1 MKSEF
6 AMEKDIL
13 EIIKSLI
20 GRRCLGIEV
29 RGDKMHLRTP
39 EVKTIVFSEHE
50 VAQMQDNAEYPSDYG
65 IEIEVEEVE
74 NQIVVS
80 MTNGMSEPY
89 NYIYIFSK

>member
-1 MKSEF
+1 MINK
-6 AMEKDIL
+6 M

-20 GRRCLGIEV
+20 GRHCLAIEV

-39 EVKTIVFSEHE
+39 EPKAIVFSEYE
-50 VAQMQDNAEYPSDYG
+50 VAQMQDDAEYPSDYG
-65 IEIEVEEVE
+65 IEIDVKEVG

-80 MTNGMSEPY
+80 MTDGMSEPY